1 MQRKG
6 LKISDEDGFV
16 TKDFAEWYDN
26 MRLVLFAVFALAT
39 AAEVFYWYRGA
50 PSLPALAV
58 LLIANFWGW
67 LDAVLRYPAMHAFD
81 SLFFVKQ
88 LLIGLAKLL
97 WVIFLLIKTK
107 SSPLFFIV
115 LFLFNMLAPVFYLIV
130 LPLDETVKDQRLA
143 AAGVVNEDIAVRA
156 ARFLSNPRAWRL
168 YLRRSMK
175 RAQETFLDIVES
187 SPRAGEALKQVAS
200 PHQARRLS
208 GNKRC
213 V

>member
-67 LDAVLRYPAMHAFD
+67 LDAVLR
-81 SLFFVKQ
+81 Q
-88 LLIGLAKLL
+88 
-97 WVIFLLIKTK
+97 
-107 SSPLFFIV
+107 
-115 LFLFNMLAPVFYLIV
+115 
-130 LPLDETVKDQRLA
+130 
-143 AAGVVNEDIAVRA
+143 
-156 ARFLSNPRAWRL
+156 RAWLTRISRCG
-168 YLRRSMK
+168 LR
-175 RAQETFLDIVES
+175 
-187 SPRAGEALKQVAS
+187 AS
-200 PHQARRLS
+200 CRTPEPGACTCEDR
-208 GNKRC
+208 
-213 V
+213 